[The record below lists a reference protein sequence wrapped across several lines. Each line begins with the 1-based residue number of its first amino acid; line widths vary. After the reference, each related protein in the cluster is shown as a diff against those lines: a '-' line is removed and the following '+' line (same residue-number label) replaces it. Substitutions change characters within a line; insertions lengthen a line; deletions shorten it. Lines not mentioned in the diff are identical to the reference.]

1 MSNFSQSKRMKPI
14 RLTSF
19 LPWSALV
26 SLLAALF
33 LTGCGK
39 PPYQDVDAAQLRELI
54 AQGVPIYDIRRPE
67 EWRQTGVVAGSRLL
81 TWVDASGRP
90 RTGFYETL
98 ASEIPRDQPVVLICR
113 TGNRTDHLA
122 RELMEKHGYTRVY
135 NVTHGITRWIAGG
148 NPVVRP

>member
-1 MSNFSQSKRMKPI
+1 MTTLAYSNRMNPI

-19 LPWSALV
+19 LHWSALV
-26 SLLAALF
+26 SLLVALF
-33 LTGCGK
+33 LSGCGK

-54 AQGVPIYDIRRPE
+54 ARGVPIYDIRRPE

-90 RTGFYETL
+90 RAGFHETL

-122 RELMEKHGYTRVY
+122 RELMEKYGYTRVY